1 MIRGSLELSAAAQ
14 AGPADIAPGASDPVP
29 AGPVLVDP
37 ERVAAARSRM
47 PAGRDIADT
56 ADVLGMLSDPGRL
69 KMLVALR
76 DGELCV
82 SDLTAVAGGSPSG
95 VSHALQLLRA
105 HRVVASRREG
115 RRIYYHLDDPHVA
128 ELLDLALAHIAHA
141 EPEHPERSG
150 GTG

>member
-1 MIRGSLELSAAAQ
+1 MPVALVSVS
-14 AGPADIAPGASDPVP
+14 PAPGDPAPDDP
-29 AGPVLVDP
+29 APDDPVLVDP
-37 ERVAAARSRM
+37 ERVAAARSHL
-47 PAGRDIADT
+47 PAAADIADT

-76 DGELCV
+76 EGELCV
-82 SDLTAVAGGSPSG
+82 SDLAAVTGASHSG

-105 HRVVASRREG
+105 HRVVAVRREG
-115 RRIYYHLDDPHVA
+115 RRAFYHLDDPHVS

-141 EPEHPERSG
+141 EPEHPERRG

>member
-1 MIRGSLELSAAAQ
+1 MPVALAPVSPASGAAAPD
-14 AGPADIAPGASDPVP
+14 GPA
-29 AGPVLVDP
+29 LVDP
-37 ERVAAARSRM
+37 GRVAAARSHL
-47 PAGRDIADT
+47 PATTDIVDT

-76 DGELCV
+76 EGELCV
-82 SDLTAVAGGSPSG
+82 SDRAAVTGASPSG

-105 HRVVASRREG
+105 HRVVAVRRAG
-115 RRIYYHLDDPHVA
+115 RRAYYHLDDPHVA

-150 GTG
+150 GAG